1 MASSVTHPGFL
12 TRNHWLIWPVGIVA
26 AVVLLAAFMSMRS
39 DVVPVSAATAA
50 RSTIRSVVST
60 NGKVE
65 PVQNIEAHAPIATT
79 VKKLLVKEGDHVKK
93 GQLLVQLNDAEA
105 RDQAAR
111 ALAQIKAAQAEVSA
125 VEKGGTREEVLT
137 LQSLLLKARADRD
150 TAQRNLEALQRL
162 QQQGAASPGEVKAAQ
177 DQLAHADADLKLLEQ
192 KQSGRYSKPEVARVD
207 AQQTQAQAAYAA
219 AEDVLAQLNI
229 RAPFD
234 GVVYSLPVRQ
244 GAFVN
249 TGDLVLQEA
258 DLSKVLVRAFV
269 DEPDVGRL
277 APGQR
282 IEVTWDALP
291 GRIWAGAVNTIPAAV
306 KLRGTRNVGETTCV
320 VDNHD
325 FKLLPN
331 VNVGITIITAE
342 HAGVITV
349 PREAVRQSDSKTYV
363 FQVVNDQL
371 QRREVQTSIS
381 NLTQVEI
388 TDGIPENAQ
397 VALASVNS
405 KPLRNGLAVK
415 VVR

>member
-1 MASSVTHPGFL
+1 MASSAVNSGFL
-12 TRNHWLIWPVGIVA
+12 ARNRWLVWSVAIVA
-26 AVVLLAAFMSMRS
+26 AVVLLAAFMSLRG
-39 DVVPVSAATAA
+39 DAVPVSAAVAV
-50 RSTIRSVVST
+50 RSTIRSVIST

-65 PVQNIEAHAPIATT
+65 PVQNFEAHAPSATT
-79 VKKLLVKEGDHVKK
+79 VKRLLVKEGDHVKK

-111 ALAQIKAAQAEVSA
+111 ALAQVKAAQADSSA
-125 VEKGGTREEVLT
+125 IEKGGTREEVLT
-137 LQSLLLKARADRD
+137 LQSLLVKARADRD
-150 TAQRNLEALQRL
+150 TAQRNLDALQRL
-162 QQQGAASPGEVKAAQ
+162 QQQGAASAGEVKAAQ
-177 DQLAHADADLKLLEQ
+177 DQLQHAEADLQLLNQ
-192 KQSGRYSKPEVARVD
+192 KRKDRYSKPEVARVD

-219 AEDVLAQLNI
+219 AGDILNQLII

-244 GAFVN
+244 GGYVN
-249 TGDLVLQEA
+249 PGDLVLQEA

-277 APGQR
+277 VPGQE

-291 GRIWAGAVNTIPAAV
+291 GRIWKGAVNTIPAAV

-320 VDNHD
+320 VDNRD

-331 VNVGITIITAE
+331 VNVGVTVITAE
-342 HAGVITV
+342 HKDVVTV
-349 PREAVRQSDSKTYV
+349 PREAIRQSDSKTYV
-363 FQVVNDQL
+363 FQIVDDQL

-381 NLTQVEI
+381 NLTQVEVVS
-388 TDGIPENAQ
+388 GLAENTQ
-397 VALASVNS
+397 VALTSINS

-415 VVR
+415 VVH